1 MGWMLIMLGASLAG
15 GELVVAS
22 RPAGN
27 PHQTRSVVM
36 AKHGMVATSHP
47 LAVEAGLSILRA
59 GGNAVDAAIAANA
72 ALGVVEPMSCG
83 LGGDLFAIVW
93 ENKSQKLYG
102 LNASGRSPYAAT
114 REYFLQKGMN
124 SIPGSGPL
132 SWSVPGCVDGWNEL
146 HQRFGSKS
154 LEEILAPAIGYGEEG
169 FPLVELIGAFWQVSA
184 PNLARLPD
192 VKKTFLPDG
201 KLPRVGQTLRNPY
214 QAATLRMIAKEGR
227 DAFYR
232 GPIAQQIVDYSQKVG
247 GLFTIKDFEDH
258 HSDWVAPVSTNY
270 RGYDIWELPPNG
282 QGIAVLTMLNILEKY
297 DIRAMGPHS
306 PEFLHLFVEAKK
318 LAYEDRARWYADPDF
333 AKDVSIARL
342 ISKEYADQRR
352 ALIDPQKGAMSYE
365 PGDARLKQGDT
376 VYLTVVD
383 RDRNVVSLIESNF
396 AGWGSGHVPGDL
408 GFPLQNRGSL
418 FTLEEG
424 HPNVVAPHKRPFH
437 TIIPAMATKNGKP
450 WLSFGVMGGDMQPQ
464 GHVQVLLNIIDHQ
477 MNIQLAGE
485 AIRCRHDG
493 SSTPTGGR
501 MTDGGEVLLE
511 AGLPETTL
519 QHLRDKGHRVRLG
532 NPSEFGG
539 YQAILIDEEN
549 GMLQGASEHR
559 KDGAAA
565 GY

>member
-519 QHLRDKGHRVRLG
+519 KHLRDKGHRVRLG